1 MFYFATGFR
10 CYFCY
15 RSLSVTNC
23 HRKIRIIWCQNMVWL
38 GLVGIS
44 QISNMKNCLQF
55 EIKCKRRIEFI
66 RLEIKS
72 AHLTQFKN
80 RFKTNLKSDKIEF
93 RIIKFL
99 CTFLWCLDVDPSQYS
114 EINYV
119 TRFTILVH
127 DPIKGKKANKKSKW
141 IFKL

>member
-1 MFYFATGFR
+1 M
-10 CYFCY
+10 
-15 RSLSVTNC
+15 
-23 HRKIRIIWCQNMVWL
+23 
-38 GLVGIS
+38 
-44 QISNMKNCLQF
+44 QF

-66 RLEIKS
+66 RLKTKS

-99 CTFLWCLDVDPSQYS
+99 CTFYGVDLDRSQYS